1 LVEVRLKIILK
12 ISLQLMTIDWR
23 QPWFDIVGD
32 IGQEH
37 DALPLNVAHTL
48 SQHATDSNLHFVSQD
63 SLPQSQTNEAY
74 EAFIFRTGQI
84 PTRNNAHDFFNG
96 LMWLSMPRTKRA
108 LNVLQATQIA
118 QAGVKPTRGAV
129 RDAATLFDENG
140 AVLLTT
146 SRALVEAWLAHDWLR
161 LFVELRD
168 EWKHAR
174 LLIFGHATL
183 EKLLNPYKAI
193 TTHTLWIDAAHDL
206 PLEQVDVMLAANIER
221 IEKKDWQPL
230 PVMGVPGWWPVELGV
245 QDDLFY
251 ADAKVFR
258 RRHALTPTLSR

>member
-1 LVEVRLKIILK
+1 MKLKLE
-12 ISLQLMTIDWR
+12 SAPTAHPYNMTIQWK
-23 QPWFDIVGD
+23 QPWFDAAHAMG
-32 IGQEH
+32 
-37 DALPLNVAHTL
+37 VAHDLLPATVAHAL
-48 SQHATDSNLHFVSQD
+48 NQHVTQSSPLFVSQD
-63 SLPQSQTNEAY
+63 ALPETEAY

-118 QAGVKPTRGAV
+118 QEGVKQTRGAA

-146 SRALVEAWLAHDWLR
+146 SRALIDAWLAHDWQR

-168 EWKHAR
+168 EWKHAK

-193 TTHTLWIDAAHDL
+193 TTHTLWIDVAHDTAL
-206 PLEQVDVMLAANIER
+206 DEVDALLAASIER

-230 PVMGVPGWWPVELGV
+230 PIMGVPGWWPAELGV
-245 QDDLFY
+245 QEGEFY
-251 ADAKVFR
+251 ADTRVFR
-258 RRHALTPTLSR
+258 RKAALTLTLSR

>member
-1 LVEVRLKIILK
+1 
-12 ISLQLMTIDWR
+12 MTIDWN
-23 QPWFDIVGD
+23 QQWFEALSTNYETLLALPPEVALALN
-32 IGQEH
+32 QHVLESSPRFVPQ
-37 DALPLNVAHTL
+37 DALPET
-48 SQHATDSNLHFVSQD
+48 
-63 SLPQSQTNEAY
+63 EAY

-96 LMWLSMPRTKRA
+96 LMWLSMPRTKCA

-118 QAGVKPTRGAV
+118 QEGVKQTRGAA

-146 SRALVEAWLAHDWLR
+146 SRALIDAWLAHDWLR
-161 LFVELRD
+161 LFVELLD
-168 EWKHAR
+168 EWKHAK

-193 TTHTLWIDAAHDL
+193 TTHTLWIEAAHDTAL
-206 PLEQVDVMLAANIER
+206 DEVDALLAASIDR

-230 PVMGVPGWWPVELGV
+230 PIMGVPGWWPVELGV
-245 QDDLFY
+245 QDSGFY
-251 ADAKVFR
+251 ADARVFR
-258 RRHALTPTLSR
+258 RKVALTPTLSR

>member
-1 LVEVRLKIILK
+1 MMFMDPCKLWYSHLELNQIPQSTMWINAAQALNGIPRIEVITQR
-12 ISLQLMTIDWR
+12 
-23 QPWFDIVGD
+23 
-32 IGQEH
+32 
-37 DALPLNVAHTL
+37 
-48 SQHATDSNLHFVSQD
+48 FVSQD

-118 QAGVKPTRGAV
+118 QEGVKQTRGAA

-146 SRALVEAWLAHDWLR
+146 SRALVEAWLAHDWWR
-161 LFVELRD
+161 LFVDLRS
-168 EWKHAR
+168 EWKQAK

-193 TTHTLWIDAAHDL
+193 TTHTLWIEAAYDTSLDDVDAL
-206 PLEQVDVMLAANIER
+206 LAASIAR

-230 PVMGVPGWWPVELGV
+230 PVMGVPGWWPAKLGV
-245 QDDLFY
+245 QDAEFY
-251 ADAKVFR
+251 ADAQVFR
-258 RRHALTPTLSR
+258 RKATLSR

>member
-1 LVEVRLKIILK
+1 MKLKLEGAPTAHPYN
-12 ISLQLMTIDWR
+12 MTIQWK
-23 QPWFDIVGD
+23 QPWFDAARTTREAHDLLPVIVA
-32 IGQEH
+32 Q
-37 DALPLNVAHTL
+37 ALNQHVTESSPL
-48 SQHATDSNLHFVSQD
+48 FVSQD
-63 SLPQSQTNEAY
+63 ALPETEAY

-118 QAGVKPTRGAV
+118 QEGVKQTRGAA

-146 SRALVEAWLAHDWLR
+146 SRSLIDAWLAHDWRR
-161 LFVELRD
+161 LFVDLRS
-168 EWKHAR
+168 EWNGAGKSAR

-193 TTHTLWIDAAHDL
+193 TTHTLWIEAAHDL
-206 PLEQVDVMLAANIER
+206 PLERVDAMLAASIAR

-230 PVMGVPGWWPVELGV
+230 PIMGVPGWWPVESGV
-245 QDDLFY
+245 QDGEFY
-251 ADAKVFR
+251 ADTRVFR
-258 RRHALTPTLSR
+258 PRSRAQTIPQ

>member
-1 LVEVRLKIILK
+1 MIINWK
-12 ISLQLMTIDWR
+12 C
-23 QPWFDIVGD
+23 PWFDAERLMGEV
-32 IGQEH
+32 H
-37 DALPLNVAHTL
+37 LSLPLNVAQAL
-48 SQHATDSNLHFVSQD
+48 NQHAHNISPHFISQD
-63 SLPQSQTNEAY
+63 ALPETEAY
-74 EAFIFRTGQI
+74 EAFIFRTNQI

-118 QAGVKPTRGAV
+118 QGGVRQTRGAA

-146 SRALVEAWLAHDWLR
+146 SRALVEAWLAHDWQR
-161 LFVELRD
+161 LFVELRE
-168 EWKHAR
+168 EWKRAR

-193 TTHTLWIDAAHDL
+193 TTHTLWIEAAHDTAL
-206 PLEQVDVMLAANIER
+206 DEVDALLAASIKR

-230 PVMGVPGWWPVELGV
+230 PVMGVPGWWPLELGV
-245 QDDLFY
+245 QEGEFY
-251 ADAKVFR
+251 ADTRVFR
-258 RRHALTPTLSR
+258 RKAALTPTLSR

>member
-1 LVEVRLKIILK
+1 LNIKH
-12 ISLQLMTIDWR
+12 MTIDWI
-23 QPWFDIVGD
+23 QPWFDAMHSLDLASVALPIDVALALNKPNFTD
-32 IGQEH
+32 APRFIHQ
-37 DALPLNVAHTL
+37 DALPET
-48 SQHATDSNLHFVSQD
+48 
-63 SLPQSQTNEAY
+63 EAY
-74 EAFIFRTGQI
+74 EAFIYRTGQI

-108 LNVLQATQIA
+108 LNVLQATRIA
-118 QAGVKPTRGAV
+118 QEGVKHTRGAA

-146 SRALVEAWLAHDWLR
+146 SRALIDAWLAHDWQR

-193 TTHTLWIDAAHDL
+193 TTHTLWLDAAHDL
-206 PLEQVDVMLAANIER
+206 PLDEVDALLAVSIAR

-230 PVMGVPGWWPVELGV
+230 PIMGVPGWWPLELGV
-245 QDDLFY
+245 QDGEFY
-251 ADAKVFR
+251 ADTKVFR
-258 RRHALTPTLSR
+258 RRSQR